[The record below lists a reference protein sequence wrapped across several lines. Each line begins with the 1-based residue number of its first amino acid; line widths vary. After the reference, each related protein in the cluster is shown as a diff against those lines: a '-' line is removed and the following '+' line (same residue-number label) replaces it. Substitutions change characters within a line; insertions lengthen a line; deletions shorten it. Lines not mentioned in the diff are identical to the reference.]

1 MSAVLNQDV
10 NSVYDL
16 DYLSGRFLPHDS
28 GALDRFIESF
38 QAATS
43 LETMTGYMPGSNIDG
58 EHAASLSRWRGSD
71 QSKPFWE
78 LLRSAQ
84 DGKVIE
90 RVAPRASFEPIQEWE
105 GYVVS
110 LGGGGFLARL
120 LDRTAELL
128 VETEEAEFSFEDVSE
143 DDLSLIEPGAVFRW
157 SVGYEKKV
165 TGVRQK
171 ISSIVF
177 RRLPIWT
184 AKELDLARVKARTVM
199 GGIQWD

>member
-1 MSAVLNQDV
+1 MSAMFKEKV

-16 DYLSGRFLPHDS
+16 DYLSGRFLPRDG
-28 GALDRFIESF
+28 GALDSFIESF
-38 QAATS
+38 QSAAS
-43 LETMTGYMPGSNIDG
+43 LETVTGYLPSARIEGQ
-58 EHAASLSRWRGSD
+58 HAVSLSRWRKSEEAR
-71 QSKPFWE
+71 PFWE
-78 LLRSAQ
+78 LVRQAQ
-84 DGKVIE
+84 DGKVVE

-110 LGGGGFLARL
+110 VGAQGFLARL

-157 SVGYEKKV
+157 SVGYEKRV
-165 TGVRQK
+165 TGVRHK

-184 AKELDLARVKARTVM
+184 AKELSLARARARDAM
-199 GGIQWD
+199 ESIEWD